1 MMNQTLILLSLVLLS
16 TSCSTQ
22 AIKDTQ
28 LEELYSLMQ
37 GSFNSAEQ
45 AMTDSS
51 YFDISLHM
59 YPIWEGKNHFLYVE
73 QSVSSMQDRPYRQR
87 VYQLIRTSDSTITSF
102 IYKIPNDSL
111 WIGAWKTPAMF
122 NELKPTD
129 LVSLDGCEVVLTN
142 YGKKRYKGST
152 GEKSCEST
160 LYGASYAHSIVEIHE
175 ESVYSWDRGL
185 DSDGKQIWGAEK
197 GGYIFKKYD

>member
-1 MMNQTLILLSLVLLS
+1 MMNQTLILLSLALLS

-22 AIKDTQ
+22 AKKDAQ

-51 YFDISLHM
+51 YFNISLHM

-87 VYQLIRTSDSTITSF
+87 IYQLMRTSDSTITSF

-129 LVSLDGCEVVLTN
+129 LVSLDGCEVVLKN
-142 YGKKRYKGST
+142 DGKKRYKGST
-152 GEKSCEST
+152 GEKVVKARFMEQAMHI
-160 LYGASYAHSIVEIHE
+160 L
-175 ESVYSWDRGL
+175 
-185 DSDGKQIWGAEK
+185 
-197 GGYIFKKYD
+197 

>member
-1 MMNQTLILLSLVLLS
+1 MMNQTLILLFFSIAI

-45 AMTDSS
+45 AMTDSG

-59 YPIWEGKNHFLYVE
+59 YPIWEGKNHFYVE
-73 QSVSSMQDRPYRQR
+73 QSVSNMQDRPYRQR

-111 WIGAWKTPAMF
+111 WIGAKTPAMF
-122 NELKPTD
+122 NELKLP
-129 LVSLDGCEVVLTN
+129 
-142 YGKKRYKGST
+142 
-152 GEKSCEST
+152 
-160 LYGASYAHSIVEIHE
+160 I
-175 ESVYSWDRGL
+175 
-185 DSDGKQIWGAEK
+185 
-197 GGYIFKKYD
+197 